1 MSDIGLTHLDPNILQ
16 HFPNIVSLD
25 VEYNKIKKIENL
37 ENLKHLKE
45 LNMNRNDI
53 VIIENIP

>member
-1 MSDIGLTHLDPNILQ
+1 
-16 HFPNIVSLD
+16 LD